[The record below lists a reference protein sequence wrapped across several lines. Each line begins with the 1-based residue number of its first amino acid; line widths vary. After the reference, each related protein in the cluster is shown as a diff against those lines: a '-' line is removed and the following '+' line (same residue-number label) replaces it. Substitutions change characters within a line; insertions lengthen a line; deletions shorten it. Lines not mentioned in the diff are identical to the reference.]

1 MCLRGNSGSDGAGGG
16 IGMRENERLLAEQT
30 IHQIN
35 AVWTDI
41 VCTVFGTRNVAAY
54 RQTNVR
60 PYAHGYS
67 KIR

>member
-1 MCLRGNSGSDGAGGG
+1 MGVGV
-16 IGMRENERLLAEQT
+16 GMRENEWLLAEQT

-35 AVWTDI
+35 AVQTDI
-41 VCTVFGTRNVAAY
+41 VCAVFGTHNIAAY
-54 RQTNVR
+54 HQTNIR

>member
-1 MCLRGNSGSDGAGGG
+1 VGGG
-16 IGMRENERLLAEQT
+16 VGMRENERLLAEQT

-35 AVWTDI
+35 AGRTDI

-54 RQTNVR
+54 RQTNVGR
-60 PYAHGYS
+60 YAHGDS

>member
-1 MCLRGNSGSDGAGGG
+1 
-16 IGMRENERLLAEQT
+16 MRENEQLLAEQT

-35 AVWTDI
+35 AVRTDI
-41 VCTVFGTRNVAAY
+41 VCAVFGTCNVAAY
-54 RQTNVR
+54 RQTNVG